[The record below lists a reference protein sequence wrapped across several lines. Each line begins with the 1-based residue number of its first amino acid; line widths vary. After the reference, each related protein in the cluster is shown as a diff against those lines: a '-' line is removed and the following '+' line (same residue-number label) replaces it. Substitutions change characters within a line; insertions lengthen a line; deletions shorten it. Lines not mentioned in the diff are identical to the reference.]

1 MAKNLHGEVAGRKKQ
16 MPSQPTTPLSGTL
29 ALAPVSAFGMT
40 DFNMPTQKD
49 PVRIMTILTLLT
61 IITWN
66 LVKQYLR
73 FRKAVKRIGP
83 FENIPPAYLLSDEAR
98 NKLKD
103 VSGIGLIPFLA
114 VMVLGWGLGVTL

>member
-1 MAKNLHGEVAGRKKQ
+1 

-49 PVRIMTILTLLT
+49 PVRIITILTMLT
-61 IITWN
+61 VITWN

-73 FRKAVKRIGP
+73 FLKAVKRIGP